1 MGIRRRSKQIAST
14 VSHGHIVS
22 TQSAIEGD
30 GAFHYDSTSGKKA
43 LAAVAPELEAL
54 GDDLVVVR
62 IDVQKSAYAALEV
75 ARHVQ
80 SPEVRSR
87 FAELPVQAFD
97 MRNADGLGE
106 IAMATIFAGEQAQ
119 DLGALNTEAR
129 LPPALAAEATEL
141 EQRMQTVC
149 EYNLSDDPEIRPL
162 LDELRPGTGYWDL
175 LNDLKGYARIY
186 ERRASAVKADGKNYR
201 PGDLKRCK
209 EITALMGRLFFAD
222 MSNHARASY
231 ETFVRCWMLLAKR
244 YEEVRQTGLWLFRTD
259 ALREKRFPSLYSV
272 ARPNAGRRRKE
283 PVSAPSDSPSP
294 GGSPVDG

>member
-106 IAMATIFAGEQAQ
+106 IAMATIFRSVQITVHAGPSVCCTWASMSIVTPSRRSP
-119 DLGALNTEAR
+119 DPTSRRAR
-129 LPPALAAEATEL
+129 TWTDARRRCA
-141 EQRMQTVC
+141 R
-149 EYNLSDDPEIRPL
+149 
-162 LDELRPGTGYWDL
+162 RPG
-175 LNDLKGYARIY
+175 
-186 ERRASAVKADGKNYR
+186 
-201 PGDLKRCK
+201 
-209 EITALMGRLFFAD
+209 
-222 MSNHARASY
+222 
-231 ETFVRCWMLLAKR
+231 
-244 YEEVRQTGLWLFRTD
+244 
-259 ALREKRFPSLYSV
+259 
-272 ARPNAGRRRKE
+272 ARPDRR
-283 PVSAPSDSPSP
+283 PP
-294 GGSPVDG
+294 